1 MADTDDFA
9 RQQIRSGIAHL
20 GGGAAVVRIIDLLA
34 SLVVLRLLTEKD
46 MGLAA
51 LAASVTIILESL
63 CGFGLRTSIVAAA
76 SIGPADRDQ
85 LIGFTA
91 ITGLAFGLVAVASA
105 WPLASAYQEPALAAM
120 VAVSAVKLLLV
131 SLTVVPQTL
140 LARELAFRAVAG
152 LQTLGA
158 VAGAITKVGLAYW
171 GLGAWALVWAN
182 VLSAAAVLAG
192 TWIITWTGP
201 PQFWFRYADVAWHV
215 KFGARAALSGL
226 LTETSKNI
234 DYFMVGL
241 FLGVGPLGIYRVAFE
256 MATTPLE
263 SIAQPIYRAT
273 FSVFSRISSNRERLR
288 QAFVEATRSMLAL
301 TGPVAVVLYLATGDL
316 FAVVTKGGWEAS
328 VPAIRIL
335 CWAAFLRTV
344 TRLFDNLFYARRE
357 PGMALLDGIATFVL
371 LALGV
376 PLGLLAFGGRYGIL
390 VPCYVWLGTYPV
402 VYGLLFAVAVR
413 RGALVPSSYF
423 RGILPA
429 LLATMVTLAV
439 AVPLERLVSGLD
451 APLARLAI
459 VSGGVSLTYFLVA
472 RYGVHLPLS
481 LRGRPLDE

>member
-20 GGGAAVVRIIDLLA
+20 GGGAAAVRIIDLLA
-34 SLVVLRLLTEKD
+34 SLYVLRLLTEKD

-51 LAASVTIILESL
+51 LAGSVTIILESL

-76 SIGPADRDQ
+76 SIGPAERDE

-91 ITGLAFGLVAVASA
+91 ITGLVFGLVAVASA
-105 WPLASAYQEPALAAM
+105 WPLASAYHEPALAAM

-152 LQTLGA
+152 LQTVGA
-158 VAGAITKVGLAYW
+158 VAGAITKVGLAH
-171 GLGAWALVWAN
+171 GGFGAWALVWAN

-192 TWIITWTGP
+192 TWMITWTGP
-201 PQFWFRYADVAWHV
+201 PRLWFRFANVAWHV

-226 LTETSKNI
+226 LTETSRNI

-241 FLGVGPLGIYRVAFE
+241 FLGVGPLGVYRVAFE

-273 FSVFSRISSNRERLR
+273 FSVFSRISADRERLH
-288 QAFVEATRSMLAL
+288 QAFVEATRSMVAF
-301 TGPVAVVLYLATGDL
+301 TGPVAIVLYLATGDL

-357 PGMALLDGIATFVL
+357 PGIALLDGVATFVL

-376 PLGLLAFGGRYGIL
+376 PLGLLALGGKYGIL

-402 VYGLLFAVAVR
+402 VYGLLYAIAVR
-413 RGALVPSSYF
+413 RGALVPASYF
-423 RGILPA
+423 RGIFPA
-429 LLATMVTLAV
+429 VLATLATLAV
-439 AVPLERLVSGLD
+439 AVPLDWLAAGVDSS
-451 APLARLAI
+451 LARLAI
-459 VSGGVSLTYFLVA
+459 ICGGVSLTYFLVA

-481 LRGRPLDE
+481 LRGRPSA